1 MSVLC
6 SSVLLLDEEQLER
19 SPVLRRSRHKLCIV
33 LDEIIILSNAYVK
46 GGEVV
51 SLLGY
56 ARQAF
61 ALEGF
66 EGVDRDH
73 VVIDG
78 LTIVELGLE

>member
-1 MSVLC
+1 MSDVF
-6 SSVLLLDEEQLER
+6 SSLFLLEEEQLRR
-19 SPVLRRSRHKLCIV
+19 SPELRNIRLMRCMV
-33 LDEIIILSNAYVK
+33 LDEIIILSNAYVR
-46 GGEVV
+46 GEEV

-61 ALEGF
+61 ALESF
-66 EGVDRDH
+66 EGVDSDH

>member
-1 MSVLC
+1 MSDVF
-6 SSVLLLDEEQLER
+6 SSLFLLEEEQLRR
-19 SPVLRRSRHKLCIV
+19 SPELRNIRLMRCMV
-33 LDEIIILSNAYVK
+33 LDKIFILSNAYVR
-46 GGEVV
+46 GEEV

>member
-6 SSVLLLDEEQLER
+6 SSELLLDEEQLVR
-19 SPVLRRSRHKLCIV
+19 SPVLRRSRHKLCMV
-33 LDEIIILSNAYVK
+33 LDKIFILSNAYVR
-46 GGEVV
+46 GEEV

-66 EGVDRDH
+66 EGVDSDH